1 MIISHKH
8 QFIFIHLG
16 RTGGRSLTMELA
28 KHCGKTDIIT
38 PTGSFLGQNATCWHR
53 HAAAKVVRE
62 RFGPA
67 IWDKYFTFTVERNP
81 WEKVLSNYWA
91 YKGYR
96 HGFGGSSEQ
105 ISLAERMW
113 RKVSGYPWTLQGWL
127 KYRKMRGWISGSMRL
142 PSAIEKYTDS
152 TGELMVDAV
161 YRYEQLDTHL
171 KHLSDRL
178 GFELRLE
185 TKEGRG
191 TRKNRNPYAE
201 SYTDWSQQL
210 VAERFADDLELL
222 QYKFNQPAPQLP
234 IEAEPTLLKFPAEVA
249 SAISRRKSA

>member
-1 MIISHKH
+1 MIVSHKH

-38 PTGSFLGQNATCWHR
+38 PTGDFLGQNATGWQR
-53 HAAAKVVRE
+53 HVAAKVVRE
-62 RFGPA
+62 RLGPA

>member
-16 RTGGRSLTMELA
+16 RTGGRSLTMDLA

-38 PTGSFLGQNATCWHR
+38 PTGDFLGQNATGWHR
-53 HAAAKVVRE
+53 HTAAKVVRD
-62 RFGPA
+62 RLGPA

-91 YKGYR
+91 YKGYC

-113 RKVSGYPWTLQGWL
+113 RKASGYPWTLEGWL
-127 KYRKMRGWISGSMRL
+127 KYRKLRSRISGTIRL
-142 PSAIEKYTDS
+142 PRAIEKYTDG
-152 TGELMVDAV
+152 TGKLMVDAV
-161 YRYEQLDTHL
+161 YRYERLDTHL
-171 KHLSDRL
+171 KYLSDRL
-178 GFELRLE
+178 GFEVHLQSN
-185 TKEGRG
+185 EGRG
-191 TRKNRNPYAE
+191 TRKNRKPYAE

-210 VAERFADDLELL
+210 VAESFADDLELL

-234 IEAEPTLLKFPAEVA
+234 LEAEPTILKFPAEVTP
-249 SAISRRKSA
+249 SVSSRKST